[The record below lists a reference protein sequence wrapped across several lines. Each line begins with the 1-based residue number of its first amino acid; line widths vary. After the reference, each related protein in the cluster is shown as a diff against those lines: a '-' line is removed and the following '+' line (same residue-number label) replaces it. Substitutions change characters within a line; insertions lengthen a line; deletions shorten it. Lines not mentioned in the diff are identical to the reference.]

1 MSISEFTAALNQV
14 ASERNI
20 SVAEVLATL
29 REALIAAYTKDNVV
43 AEEDLPNLEA
53 TISGETGEI
62 KIKLKGKDVTPPGFG
77 RIASQ
82 TAKQVI
88 LQKIRE
94 AEKESI
100 ASEYKALIGTVL
112 TGYIFRVEKDIYIL
126 DIGKTQGILP
136 LSEQVPNER
145 YGMNL
150 KLKVMIKDV
159 KKSEL
164 GVSNIILTRSDPKF
178 IEALFKQEVPEMQ
191 SGVVKIESIA
201 REAGERT
208 KIAVSSSDEKVDPS
222 GACIGQRGVRVQA
235 VTDELN
241 GEKIDIV
248 NHNRSLDKFIAASL
262 QPAHVLD
269 VVVDE
274 ETRNAKVR
282 VSSDQLSLAIGNNGQ
297 NARLAAK
304 LTNCRISVEGEE
316 DQAKADAPVETV
328 EAPAE
333 KVEPDAKEVK
343 TTKTKSKGEHLTD
356 QKPEQSPN
364 QTESQSDSTNDKE

>member
-20 SVAEVLATL
+20 AVSDVIETL
-29 REALIAAYTKDNVV
+29 KEALVAAYTKDNQVD
-43 AEEDLPNLEA
+43 EDDLPKLQA
-53 TISGETGEI
+53 SIDPETGEI
-62 KIKLKGKDVTPPGFG
+62 KIKLDKKDVTPPGFG

-100 ASEYKALIGTVL
+100 ANEYRSLIGTVV
-112 TGYIFRVEKDIYIL
+112 TGYIFRIEKDAYIL

-136 LSEQVPNER
+136 LPEQVPNER
-145 YGMNL
+145 YGMNQ
-150 KLKVMIKDV
+150 KIKVMIKDV
-159 KKSEL
+159 KKSET

-191 SGVVKIESIA
+191 TGVVKIDSIA

-248 NHNRSLDKFIAASL
+248 NFSRSLDKFIASSL

-269 VVVDE
+269 VVVDLD
-274 ETRNAKVR
+274 TRSAKVR
-282 VSSDQLSLAIGNNGQ
+282 VSADQLSLAIGNNGQ

-304 LTNCRISVEGEE
+304 LTNCRINVEGEE
-316 DQAKADAPVETV
+316 SDTSSTQTDGDTNISDADTA
-328 EAPAE
+328 
-333 KVEPDAKEVK
+333 
-343 TTKTKSKGEHLTD
+343 
-356 QKPEQSPN
+356 
-364 QTESQSDSTNDKE
+364 TNN